1 MENKEVIEVARSLF
15 AFALMPLDGYA
26 KVDGKALRKVL
37 QEVTGLSPA
46 TIAKGDLD
54 SLGPTTREKVALHQQ
69 KWLKEQAGDSQDKL
83 TAVQRR
89 IATAPKTASGGP
101 APWAGWIHM
110 FEHLPELSLPRSKQ
124 VALVIDE
131 LIEGLTRACAADDFD
146 SFKQALVSH
155 FEIYGNPIRLEQ
167 EPLVHLEDDA
177 KELIGIGNWQEARVI
192 ISRLFIDNLYLDV
205 LTALDVEWSAQAFGK
220 VPVPSVFTLV
230 MADAKKDLQLGIAPA
245 SKKNLFIRPSR
256 RLLIF
261 MHALLHKYY
270 RGKWPT
276 RAASP
281 KALANAL
288 GLEASDLS
296 NYFDGT
302 RKLTLKKT
310 NNYWVTLCKYF
321 SKGKTRLQDM
331 PTLPEPLIWLALYW
345 QQILVKDKE
354 RSIVLLDKDIY
365 AKYWQRRH
373 DLWLGQSKAKAIE
386 WPSWL
391 TGQSSSLP

>member
-1 MENKEVIEVARSLF
+1 MENKDVIEVARSLF

-110 FEHLPELSLPRSKQ
+110 FEHLPELPLPRSKQ
-124 VALVIDE
+124 IALLVDE
-131 LIEGLTRACAADDFD
+131 LIEGLMKARTTGDVIAYRQVLLD
-146 SFKQALVSH
+146 H
-155 FEIYGNPIRLEQ
+155 FARYGNPICLQ
-167 EPLVHLEDDA
+167 GEPLEPLKGDISVLTG
-177 KELIGIGNWQEARVI
+177 LNNWQDARTLTGKLV
-192 ISRLFIDNLYLDV
+192 DNLYLDM
-205 LTALDVEWSAQAFGK
+205 LTALDVEWCGVAFGQAK
-220 VPVPSVFTLV
+220 VPPLFPLV
-230 MADAKKDLQLGIAPA
+230 MAKVKDGLELGVVPE
-245 SKKNLFIRPSR
+245 SKKNLFIRPTR
-256 RLLIF
+256 RMLVF

-288 GLEASDLS
+288 GLEASELS
-296 NYFDGT
+296 NFFDGT
-302 RKLTLKKT
+302 RKLTMNKT
-310 NNYWVTLCKYF
+310 NNHWVTLCKYF

-354 RSIVLLDKDIY
+354 RSIVLLDKDTY